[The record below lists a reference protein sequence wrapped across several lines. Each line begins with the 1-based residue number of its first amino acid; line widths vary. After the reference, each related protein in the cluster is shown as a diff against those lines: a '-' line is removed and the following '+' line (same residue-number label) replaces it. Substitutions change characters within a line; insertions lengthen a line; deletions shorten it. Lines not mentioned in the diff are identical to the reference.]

1 MADPLDK
8 FCDATAQA
16 ERLFV
21 ASVLLDAGRCAEIMA
36 TVNRADFNDATLGEL
51 FGLVAKLSEMGRP
64 VSDPKFLTGQIA
76 GTQLLKDLG
85 GRVGFAELLNS
96 VANCSHAVHYGD
108 QVRAFA
114 QRRRLRDAALALLN
128 AVGDPDTDVAAAAA
142 DAMREIDQ
150 TISTTNERRDISA
163 GDAAAAA
170 LDAMER
176 SLRNE
181 SVDGITTGIRCIDEI
196 AGAMH
201 PGELVILAARP
212 SIGKTTMAMDIL
224 RHAARSGRRGLFVS
238 CEMDRRA
245 IGDRLLA
252 TDTSINS
259 ERIARA
265 LVTDDQAQQLRDAA
279 IALRDL
285 NYRIIEASA
294 PTVAQIGAWARAHAA
309 RYGLSLVVVDHVGLL
324 RPTGK
329 ARNSYESAT
338 EIAKEL
344 KTLATSLKLPIMALC
359 QLNRDGEGEIPK
371 LSMLRDSGAIEE
383 NADKV
388 WFIHRERGKSPTDF
402 LIAKY
407 RNGAVG
413 STESE
418 DLVFDLDRCS
428 FQDANS
434 AVHQDFKA
442 WSN

>member
-1 MADPLDK
+1 MVDPLDK
-8 FCDATAQA
+8 FRDATAQA

-21 ASVLLDAGRCAEIMA
+21 ASVLLDAGRCAEIMG
-36 TVNRADFNDATLGEL
+36 TVNRDDFNDATLGEL
-51 FGLVAKLSEMGRP
+51 FGLVAKLSAMGLP
-64 VSDPKFLTGQIA
+64 VSDHQYMASQLG

-85 GRVGFAELLNS
+85 GQFGFTDLINS
-96 VANCSHAVHYGD
+96 VANCSHAVFYGD

-114 QRRRLRDAALALLN
+114 QRRRLRDAAMRLIDAI
-128 AVGDPDTDVAAAAA
+128 GDPDTDVAAAAA

-150 TISTTNERRDISA
+150 AISTTNERRDISA

-201 PGELVILAARP
+201 PGELIILAARP

-344 KTLATSLKLPIMALC
+344 KNLATSLKLPILALC

-418 DLVFDLDRCS
+418 DLVFDADRCS